1 MTSPVPDT
9 RESLI
14 LRLPDRQDV
23 EAWDEFTAIYQPLVY
38 RLARVKG
45 LQHADAQ
52 ELVQEVMLAVSRAV
66 DRWEPDA
73 QRGRF
78 RDWLFCISRNLMIN
92 FLTRKKHR
100 PLGSGDSGIERLLR
114 DQCDPASEQSQ
125 LYDLEYQREVFR
137 QVAAQVRTEVNEKAW
152 QAFWRSS
159 VENQAIEAVAGQLGM
174 SVGAVYIARSRIL
187 ARLRRSAAKYL
198 AADHSESDGLVR
210 GNR

>member
-1 MTSPVPDT
+1 MSSPVPDT

-23 EAWDEFTAIYQPLVY
+23 QAWDEFTAIYQPLVY

-45 LQHADAQ
+45 FQHADAQ

-66 DRWEPDA
+66 ARWQPDA
-73 QRGRF
+73 ERGRF
-78 RDWLFCISRNLMIN
+78 RDWLFTISRNLMIN
-92 FLTRKKHR
+92 FLTRQKHR
-100 PLGSGDSGIERLLR
+100 PLGGGDSGIEQLLHA
-114 DQCDPASEQSQ
+114 QCDPACEQSK

-137 QVAAQVRTEVNEKAW
+137 LVAVKVRKEVNEKAW

-159 VENQAIEAVAGQLGM
+159 VENQAIEAVASQLEM

-187 ARLRRSAAKYL
+187 ARLHRSAAVFL
-198 AADHSESDGLVR
+198 NADHSESDELVR
-210 GNR
+210 RKT